1 VAIAG
6 KKMVI
11 QNGNQKNNERYY
23 MLNSSKTSKWLI
35 DNAPYYVINDLRA
48 LNKAMVLQINNTLS
62 NMNMI
67 EDIEKNINSPH
78 KIQAIINKYKIEL
91 NRFSDK
97 LDDLNIAEIKI
108 DNDIMEMLNSVLSKS
123 K

>member
-1 VAIAG
+1 
-6 KKMVI
+6 
-11 QNGNQKNNERYY
+11 